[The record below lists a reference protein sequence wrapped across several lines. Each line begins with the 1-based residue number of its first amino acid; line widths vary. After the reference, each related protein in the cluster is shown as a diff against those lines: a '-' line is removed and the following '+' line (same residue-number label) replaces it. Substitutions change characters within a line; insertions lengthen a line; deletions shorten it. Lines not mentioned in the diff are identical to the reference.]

1 MSYAADLPGEIP
13 EYAYLD
19 AVQDAAVWVETGQWA
34 QEDIVLPED
43 FDEAGVDL
51 EAFVEDIETVR
62 EEHQDS
68 LESTDAATQEP
79 DDDHYEVGDIDW
91 AALWEEFGFE
101 TPDAVGSRVAST
113 TQLMAAIDVSDQ
125 GIPGDPAAHIQA
137 AVDADLLHEVYAESD
152 DAGRTLR
159 GYVLPGVN
167 ANG

>member
-43 FDEAGVDL
+43 FADAGIDL

-62 EEHQDS
+62 EEHQRS
-68 LESTDAATQEP
+68 LEADEPDTEETTDA
-79 DDDHYEVGDIDW
+79 DYEVGDIDW
-91 AALWEEFGFE
+91 AALWQEFSFE
-101 TPDAVGSRVAST
+101 TPDAVGSRVVST
-113 TQLMAAIDVSDQ
+113 TQLTAAVDVTDQ
-125 GIPGDPAAHIQA
+125 GIPGDPVGHIRA
-137 AVDADLLHEVYAESD
+137 AVDAGLLQEVYTEG

-167 ANG
+167 ADG